1 MLAWINDRGVNQRD
15 RATKVE
21 RRRGETRGEGE
32 MEVTLGEREREMNA
46 LLVLHDPVTVGDLD
60 PLKGSFGVPGVPE
73 VIQPGLRVVVD
84 WIREGRGRGE
94 V

>member
-1 MLAWINDRGVNQRD
+1 
-15 RATKVE
+15 
-21 RRRGETRGEGE
+21 
-32 MEVTLGEREREMNA
+32 VTLGEREREMNA

-84 WIREGRGRGE
+84 WIREGEGE
-94 V
+94 RFKVSQPGLRKTTFTLFLPLSHTLSGIAGPVLRS